1 MVACLVN
8 HCRNRCEPSLFYLT
22 CHYSLSLS
30 LKIQFLSFTFAPLF
44 RLTDASDFLP
54 RRSKRSTHRK
64 HTGHR
69 TELGTY
75 TRKPS
80 EWDAEE
86 VAEFL
91 RLQGFLDYAD
101 SFQEYEIDGQSMFL
115 LKEHHLLERFKMKLG
130 PALRLLDTISR
141 LRHPPA

>member
-1 MVACLVN
+1 MKHCLLTVRVRN
-8 HCRNRCEPSLFYLT
+8 HSIKEFHFY
-22 CHYSLSLS
+22 
-30 LKIQFLSFTFAPLF
+30 KPPFFLSFFICA
-44 RLTDASDFLP
+44 DASDFLP

-80 EWDAEE
+80 EWDPEE

-91 RLQGFLDYAD
+91 RLQGFTDCAD

-115 LKEHHLLERFKMKLG
+115 LKEHHLLERFSMKLG

-141 LRHPPA
+141 LRHPPV

>member
-1 MVACLVN
+1 MNTHKLRLWYN
-8 HCRNRCEPSLFYLT
+8 SLEF
-22 CHYSLSLS
+22 
-30 LKIQFLSFTFAPLF
+30 IPFLSYYLF
-44 RLTDASDFLP
+44 FFTDASDFLP

-75 TRKPS
+75 SRKPS

-91 RLQGFLDYAD
+91 RLQGFTDYAD
-101 SFQEYEIDGQSMFL
+101 SFHEYEIDGQSMFL
-115 LKEHHLLERFKMKLG
+115 LKEHHLLEKFSMKLG